1 MADGVLSPPTLLAAT
16 TPDPLNMNTPDF
28 SLTPSTVA
36 TTNLA
41 TPNSIQH
48 VPQSSAAKP
57 AKKRKSWGQAL
68 PEPKTNL
75 PPRKRAKTADEKEQR
90 RIERIKRNRAA
101 AHNSRERK
109 RQEAERLEVENHA
122 LKQQI
127 NALHQQL
134 AQKDVT
140 LDKCK
145 DMIPGGLPELTQ
157 EELANIKVP
166 EESIV
171 SPSSSYDTI
180 DPRASLAP
188 SSINEDYM
196 TPSVKMEPM
205 SPASQM
211 HLPPS
216 AVHRTSISLDPTQ
229 HSAAMLCDL
238 QCRSSETHSPSRWS
252 QIIIYLMHLNIMT
265 FYKSLMVASWTL
277 WPTRMATMMK
287 QVSATLTTSSNS
299 MTCTRTTRRT
309 QGRLTAATTSSTSP
323 TTASRTLFLLLSLLS
338 HRLPTSATSAQ
349 LFATGPKVSGVSA
362 LQALP
367 TSESE
372 SKQEKEVF
380 ERDFLEMVR
389 QVAANGYSRRS
400 GSKGGTLGSWSEE
413 RKDSGGIE

>member
-1 MADGVLSPPTLLAAT
+1 MADGVLSPPNLLAAT

-28 SLTPSTVA
+28 SLTPSTAA
-36 TTNLA
+36 TTAIA
-41 TPNSIQH
+41 TPNSLHHI
-48 VPQSSAAKP
+48 PQSSAAKP

-127 NALHQQL
+127 NALQHQL

-145 DMIPGGLPELTQ
+145 DMIPGGLPQLTQ
-157 EELANIKVP
+157 EELASIKLQ

-188 SSINEDYM
+188 SSVNEDYM

-211 HLPPS
+211 HMPPS
-216 AVHRTSISLDPTQ
+216 AVHRTSISLDTTQ
-229 HSAAMLCDL
+229 HSAAMLLSVERDQQPFKVEPDYALFDASEPHDL
-238 QCRSSETHSPSRWS
+238 LPEPNDSFVDFMADSYGHDDEAGLSSHFDNLIE
-252 QIIIYLMHLNIMT
+252 YDDLNSNYTTNATTTDGPDDIFNLSSFGLKDAFLT
-265 FYKSLMVASWTL
+265 PELTLASAPNL
-277 WPTRMATMMK
+277 SDF
-287 QVSATLTTSSNS
+287 SATF
-299 MTCTRTTRRT
+299 C
-309 QGRLTAATTSSTSP
+309 
-323 TTASRTLFLLLSLLS
+323 
-338 HRLPTSATSAQ
+338 
-349 LFATGPKVSGVSA
+349 
-362 LQALP
+362 
-367 TSESE
+367 
-372 SKQEKEVF
+372 
-380 ERDFLEMVR
+380 D
-389 QVAANGYSRRS
+389 
-400 GSKGGTLGSWSEE
+400 GS
-413 RKDSGGIE
+413 

>member
-1 MADGVLSPPTLLAAT
+1 MIS
-16 TPDPLNMNTPDF
+16 
-28 SLTPSTVA
+28 
-36 TTNLA
+36 NL
-41 TPNSIQH
+41 
-48 VPQSSAAKP
+48 V
-57 AKKRKSWGQAL
+57 
-68 PEPKTNL
+68 
-75 PPRKRAKTADEKEQR
+75 
-90 RIERIKRNRAA
+90 
-101 AHNSRERK
+101 
-109 RQEAERLEVENHA
+109 
-122 LKQQI
+122 
-127 NALHQQL
+127 
-134 AQKDVT
+134 
-140 LDKCK
+140 C
-145 DMIPGGLPELTQ
+145 
-157 EELANIKVP
+157 
-166 EESIV
+166 SIV

-238 QCRSSETHSPSRWS
+238 QCRSSETHSHSRWS

-380 ERDFLEMVR
+380 EREFLEMVR

>member
-1 MADGVLSPPTLLAAT
+1 MADGVLSPPNLLAAA

-28 SLTPSTVA
+28 TLTPSTAA
-36 TTNLA
+36 TTALA

-109 RQEAERLEVENHA
+109 RQEAERLEVENHL

-157 EELANIKVP
+157 EELANIKVL

-238 QCRSSETHSPSRWS
+238 QCRSSENNSHSRWS

-265 FYKSLMVASWTL
+265 FYKSLM
-277 WPTRMATMMK
+277 
-287 QVSATLTTSSNS
+287 
-299 MTCTRTTRRT
+299 
-309 QGRLTAATTSSTSP
+309 
-323 TTASRTLFLLLSLLS
+323 
-338 HRLPTSATSAQ
+338 
-349 LFATGPKVSGVSA
+349 
-362 LQALP
+362 
-367 TSESE
+367 
-372 SKQEKEVF
+372 
-380 ERDFLEMVR
+380 
-389 QVAANGYSRRS
+389 
-400 GSKGGTLGSWSEE
+400 
-413 RKDSGGIE
+413 